1 VRILVMAMDI
11 LTVTQISALR
21 FCDGERSFDCK
32 RAIETLREVL
42 TVIELSKKKI

>member
-1 VRILVMAMDI
+1 MATDI

-21 FCDGERSFDCK
+21 ICDGERSFDCK

-42 TVIELSKKKI
+42 TLTERSKKKI